1 MKKFKNKYRGQ
12 TTRLANWDY
21 AWVATYFVT
30 ICTKYRIHYFGEIK
44 DGKMELSEI
53 GKIAKNEWLKTFEMR
68 PDMNLKR
75 GEFVIMPNHIHIIIG
90 IGENEFNRKPYQ
102 NKDGGGAGDGGT
114 GRDGSW
120 DGRDDSWDDRDD
132 SWDTMHC
139 VPTAPFFPTVPT
151 SDPNAP
157 KNQFGPQSKN
167 LASIIRGFKIG
178 VTKNARII
186 DPDFEWQSRFYD
198 HIIRNNESY
207 WRITN
212 YIINNPKKWE
222 EDNFNR

>member
-1 MKKFKNKYRGQ
+1 MKKFQNKYRGQ

-53 GKIAKNEWLKTFEMR
+53 GKIAENEWLKTFEMR

-90 IGENEFNRKPYQ
+90 IGENEYNQKPYQ
-102 NKDGGGAGDGGT
+102 NKDGGGG
-114 GRDGSW
+114 
-120 DGRDDSWDDRDD
+120 SWDDRDD

-139 VPTAPFFPTVPT
+139 VPTSDPKIPT
-151 SDPNAP
+151 SDPKIPIAPSLP

-178 VTKNARII
+178 VTKNARMIN
-186 DPDFEWQSRFYD
+186 PDFEWQARFYD

-222 EDNFNR
+222 EDNFNK